1 MEGTIEKK
9 IAELENKRILAEQLK
24 ERDNELGRELNEL
37 ENEVPVQ

>member
-9 IAELENKRILAEQLK
+9 FAELESKKILAEQLK
-24 ERDNELGRELNEL
+24 ARDNELGKELNEL